1 MSKIVR
7 IVDGALAS
15 DRPWRWIAGLGIC
28 CVLGWI
34 AFVKDDSVPILS
46 LIDLA
51 FHEFGHF
58 ATYVFSEPVTA
69 IMGSVAQ
76 VAFPLAIAGYFAF
89 RMLDWLA
96 AALCLAWA
104 GTSAQNASVYIADAP
119 YEELELLGGEHDW
132 AYLLGPE
139 VWNRLDQAESIARTV
154 DTLGVLMLLAGVAIC
169 VLAPLLA
176 PGRTRP
182 G

>member
-1 MSKIVR
+1 MR
-7 IVDGALAS
+7 
-15 DRPWRWIAGLGIC
+15 
-28 CVLGWI
+28 
-34 AFVKDDSVPILS
+34 DDSVPVLS

-89 RMLDWLA
+89 RMRDWLA

-104 GTSAQNASVYIADAP
+104 GTSAQNVSVYIADAP

-139 VWNRLDQAESIARTV
+139 VWDRLDDAESIAGTV
-154 DTLGVLMLLAGVAIC
+154 DTLGILLLLAGIVIC

-176 PGRTRP
+176 PARP
-182 G
+182 APD